1 MLEKLDDTNFM
12 LYAAKYYENPEC
24 FETLE
29 FYDDLKRFKYL
40 KRLMNKYKEVGN
52 FKERLILNHI
62 IVIINIFG
70 AEAAVRM
77 LFFKLYDHKETVA
90 TILDFLNCKTQLES
104 FVVIQSI
111 SLKASPIKP
120 YLYNLKLYL
129 SILLK

>member
-12 LYAAKYYENPEC
+12 LYAAKHYENPEC

-40 KRLMNKYKEVGN
+40 KRLINKYKDSGN

-70 AEAAVRM
+70 PEAAVRM
-77 LFFKLYDHKETVA
+77 LFFKLYEHKDIVA
-90 TILDFLNCKTQLES
+90 TILDFLNFLPLKIQNITHRNES
-104 FVVIQSI
+104 FVSSEIEHDSNI
-111 SLKASPIKP
+111 T
-120 YLYNLKLYL
+120 N
-129 SILLK
+129 ILRNI